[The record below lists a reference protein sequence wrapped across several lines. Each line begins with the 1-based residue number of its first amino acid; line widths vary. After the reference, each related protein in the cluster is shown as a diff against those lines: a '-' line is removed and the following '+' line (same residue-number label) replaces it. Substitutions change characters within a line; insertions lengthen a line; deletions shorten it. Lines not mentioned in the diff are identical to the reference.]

1 MKATCM
7 QGVKQLET
15 VRRTPPQ
22 HITRTA
28 WLVLICAFTLF
39 CAMIATSGYLVWHYR
54 QVVLMERPGTTL
66 IARAPLEWITW
77 KRRERAFFESP
88 PEEQV
93 LSEGDRVRINRSAGY
108 GQAATIRIFDQS
120 TLDMWAG
127 ADLLLHEL
135 RVSQWNTR
143 TQVVRLEQLAGYVRY
158 DLRDDQAYA
167 QVTYQ
172 VQAGATTIELAP
184 GGSYSIELIDSERV
198 FFTATTEPVPTFAV
212 DVAVRSGRAT
222 VQGIGRTVV
231 LEAGE
236 RVEVDPSGVP
246 SIAVPARWELIRDG
260 NFTHFTEVEYNNT
273 TIADQPTLPRA
284 DTWEVYSVR
293 AEPGATPNGF
303 FQLLRSCPPP
313 YATNTCNLQD
323 WRHVARFVRTGNES
337 RSFITGIRQPLGHDR
352 RGIDVS
358 EYRSLVFS
366 AWVRILQ
373 QSVPLAGQ
381 RGTECPIMLRF
392 MAKRTTPNDPETERV
407 LCVYAQDDPARQAEY
422 APGIIYQAVAPTEW
436 YPLRIELR
444 DRLWL
449 PDFRYIRSVSIY
461 ANGHDYD
468 VLLTDVSL
476 IGAHDVP

>member
-1 MKATCM
+1 M
-7 QGVKQLET
+7 QGVKQLDT
-15 VRRTPPQ
+15 VRRTHPQ
-22 HITRTA
+22 YMTRMA
-28 WLVLICAFTLF
+28 WLVLISAFALF
-39 CAMIATSGYLVWHYR
+39 CTIIVTSGYLVWHYR
-54 QVVLMERPGTTL
+54 QIALVERAGTTL

-77 KRRERAFFESP
+77 KRRGRAFFESP

-108 GQAATIRIFDQS
+108 GQTATIRIFDQS
-120 TLDMWAG
+120 TLDLWAG
-127 ADLLLHEL
+127 ADLLLHQL

-143 TQVVRLEQLAGYVRY
+143 TQVVQLEQRAGYVRY

-167 QVTYQ
+167 QVTYR
-172 VQAGATTIELAP
+172 VQAGATTINLAP
-184 GGSYSIELIDSERV
+184 GGSYSIEVIESGRV
-198 FFTATTEPVPTFAV
+198 FVTANTEPVPTVTV
-212 DVAVRSGRAT
+212 DVAVRSGQAT

-260 NFTHFTEVEYNNT
+260 AFSYFTETEYNNT
-273 TIADQPTLPRA
+273 TVADQPTLPRA
-284 DTWEVYSVR
+284 DSWEVYSVR

-303 FQLLRSCPPP
+303 FQVIRSCPPP
-313 YATNTCNLQD
+313 YPTNTCNLQD
-323 WRHVARFVRTGNES
+323 WRHVARFVRMGNES
-337 RSFITGIRQPLGHDR
+337 RSFITGIRQPLGRDR

-366 AWVRILQ
+366 VWVRILRQ
-373 QSVPLAGQ
+373 TVPLAGE
-381 RGTECPIMLRF
+381 RGTECPIMIRF
-392 MAKRTTPNDPETERV
+392 MAKRETPNDPETERV
-407 LCVYAQDDPARQAEY
+407 LCMYTQDDPAHQVEY
-422 APGIIYQAVAPTEW
+422 APGIMYQAVAPTEW

-444 DRLWL
+444 DPAWL

-468 VLLTDVSL
+468 VLFTDVSL
-476 IGAHDVP
+476 IGAHTIP